1 MATLVIS
8 LAAVGTTTTGCMLED
23 GIYSLPLPGGADLGS
38 DPINVTAEFDQVPE
52 VFPDTMV
59 KVNGVNVGMVDDVSL
74 SDGGWNAIIEMR
86 LRDGLQLPVNSLI
99 SIQQTALLGEKFV
112 AIEPPESDRA
122 SEVIEDGHYIPP
134 DNSRVQI
141 EIEDLFG
148 ALSLLLNGGGVAQI
162 QPILDELEKALG
174 GREPQVKSLL
184 QETNTLVNSLNNQ
197 RGEIQR
203 ALDNLEVMS
212 ARLDTQRDQIS
223 AIAEEIPRGTQIL
236 AEQTPQLIEAL
247 RQIEA
252 MSTIGSDVITTVR
265 EDLVADLR
273 ALRPIVQALA
283 NTGADLPASL
293 SILPTYPFPDSAI
306 DVFYAGAVNGWV
318 SVDLQL
324 ADTLENLGVG
334 QPPPQY
340 VAPYGQPQPVIDPS
354 NPYVNGNGPVPGPGT
369 APLIPLGNLLP
380 ARAPAASPLGQFQEL
395 LDTLGVGQP

>member
-1 MATLVIS
+1 MGA
-8 LAAVGTTTTGCMLED
+8 TTTGCVMED

-38 DPINVTAEFDQVPE
+38 DPISVTAEFDQVPE
-52 VFPDTMV
+52 VFPDTLV
-59 KVNGVNVGMVDDVSL
+59 KVNGVSVGMVDDVNL
-74 SDGGWNAIIEMR
+74 SEDGWNAIVSMR
-86 LRDGLQLPVNSLI
+86 LRDGLELPDNSLI

-122 SEVIEDGHYIPP
+122 PGVIEEGDLIPA

-141 EIEDLFG
+141 EIEDIFG

-162 QPILDELEKALG
+162 QPILDELEKAFG

-212 ARLDTQRDQIS
+212 GRLDAQRDQIS

-252 MSTIGSDVITTVR
+252 MSTIGSEVISAAR

-273 ALRPIVQALA
+273 ALRPVVQALA
-283 NTGADLPASL
+283 NTGADLPDSL

-306 DVFYAGAVNGWV
+306 EASYAGAVNGWL

-324 ADTLENLGVG
+324 ADTLENLGIG

-340 VAPYGQPQPVIDPS
+340 IAPYGQPQPVIDPS

-380 ARAPAASPLGQFQEL
+380 ARAPVESPLGQFQEL

>member
-1 MATLVIS
+1 MGAM
-8 LAAVGTTTTGCMLED
+8 TTGCVLED
-23 GIYSLPLPGGADLGS
+23 GIYTIPLPGGADLGS
-38 DPINVTAEFDQVPE
+38 DPISVTAEFDQVPE

-59 KVNGVNVGMVDDVSL
+59 KVNGVNVGMVDDVNL
-74 SDGGWNAIIEMR
+74 SDGGWNAIISIR
-86 LRDGLQLPVNSLI
+86 LREGLELPVNSVI

-112 AIEPPESDRA
+112 AIEPPEGDR
-122 SEVIEDGHYIPP
+122 SPEVIEDGHYIPP

-141 EIEDLFG
+141 EIEDIFG

-162 QPILDELEKALG
+162 QPILDELEKAFG
-174 GREPQVKSLL
+174 GREPQIKSLL

-212 ARLDTQRDQIS
+212 ARLDGQRDQIS

-252 MSTIGSDVITTVR
+252 MSTIGSDVISTVR

-283 NTGADLPASL
+283 NTGQDLPEAL
-293 SILPTYPFPDSAI
+293 SILPTYPFPDTAI
-306 DVFYAGAVNGWV
+306 EASFAGAVNGWLT
-318 SVDLQL
+318 VDLQL
-324 ADTLENLGVG
+324 ADTLENLGIG

-340 VAPYGQPQPVIDPS
+340 IAPYGQPQPVIDPS

-380 ARAPAASPLGQFQEL
+380 ARAPVESPLGQFQEL